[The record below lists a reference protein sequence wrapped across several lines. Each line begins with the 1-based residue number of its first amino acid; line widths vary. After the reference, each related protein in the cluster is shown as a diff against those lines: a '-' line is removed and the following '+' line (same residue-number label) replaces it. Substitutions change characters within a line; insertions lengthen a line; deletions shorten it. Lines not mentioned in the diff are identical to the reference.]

1 MVYKIK
7 KAQMEVFGLAIV
19 VILIFIGIVFVIKF
33 YKPAST
39 EDIKSKYVDEVI
51 AQNMLTSIFSL
62 NTTCSLDMA
71 ELAKDCYLDGSYLCG
86 SKRSCEYVNDTI
98 SNILEN
104 TLEEWKKP
112 YEFYISGTDIN
123 KTYGN
128 CSRLKKVPGQY
139 IISLYPEK
147 KGSVTARLDIC
158 RS

>member
-1 MVYKIK
+1 MVHKIK

-19 VILIFIGIVFVIKF
+19 VILIFMGIVFVIKF

-39 EDIKSKYVDEVI
+39 EEIKSKYVDEVI
-51 AQNMLTSIFSL
+51 AQNMLSTLFNL
-62 NTTCSLDMA
+62 NTTCSLDMS
-71 ELAKDCYLDGSYLCG
+71 ELAKDCYFGGEYICEST
-86 SKRSCEYVNDTI
+86 RSCKYVNDTI

-112 YEFYISGTDIN
+112 YEFKITKTNIN

-128 CSRLKKVPGQY
+128 CSKLKKVAGQY
-139 IISLYPEK
+139 IITLYPEEQ
-147 KGSVTARLDIC
+147 GTITALLYIC